1 MNVAQVNPAGYRMT
15 GVIVVFIFFFWV
27 ISSIFF
33 FADKFWPFGKI
44 FFQNT
49 NTWNFF
55 FKIAMFCHIVQPSRQ
70 GIEGF

>member
-1 MNVAQVNPAGYRMT
+1 MNVAQVIPVGYRMT
-15 GVIVVFIFFFWV
+15 GVIVVFSFFFGV

-33 FADKFWPFGKI
+33 CVKFWPFGEI

-49 NTWNFF
+49 NTWKFF